1 MTMDSLRSKAVV
13 LLDPF
18 VKVFQSLN
26 VSANSLSMV
35 SMFFAILAGI
45 GYYFSMGN
53 IWILFLAL
61 VFVFLNAFLDGA
73 DGLLARK
80 TNSVSKYGDF
90 LDHVIDRYAD
100 VFIIGGACLGGYVD
114 PAIGI
119 VVLTGILLA
128 SYLGTQAQAVGIGR
142 VYGGIMGRADRLVI
156 LIMATS
162 LNIAYTPSFGL
173 WGYNYSVLGWALI
186 IIGVASHI
194 TALQRIWH
202 TRKMLLEDENKNN

>member
-186 IIGVASHI
+186 IIGIASHI

>member
-1 MTMDSLRSKAVV
+1 LTMDSLRSVGV
-13 LLDPF
+13 ILLEPI
-18 VKVFQSLN
+18 VNVFHTYR
-26 VSANSLSMV
+26 VTANSLTVV
-35 SMFFAILAGI
+35 SLFFALLAGAC
-45 GYYFSMGN
+45 YYFSRGSS
-53 IWILFLAL
+53 IVLFIALA
-61 VFVFLNAFLDGA
+61 FVFLNALLDGA

-80 TNSVSKYGDF
+80 TGSASKYGDF

-114 PAIGI
+114 PSMGI
-119 VVLTGILLA
+119 VILTGILLA

-162 LNIAYTPSFGL
+162 INIAYAPSFGL
-173 WGYNYSVLGWALI
+173 WGVNYSVLGWALI

-202 TRKMLLEDENKNN
+202 TRKMLLNDENK